1 MTLNTHP
8 HKTTKKCSH
17 SIVDVD
23 STPLSSR
30 TIKRIE
36 EAENDLLEGN
46 VLTLQEIKA
55 KYGLE

>member
-1 MTLNTHP
+1 MVLDTHP
-8 HKTTKKCSH
+8 HKTTKKCGH
-17 SIVDVD
+17 SIVGVD

-30 TIKRIE
+30 AIKRIE

-46 VLTLQEIKA
+46 VLTLKEIKA

>member
-8 HKTTKKCSH
+8 HKTTEKCGH

-30 TIKRIE
+30 IIKRIE

>member
-8 HKTTKKCSH
+8 HKTTKKCGNST
-17 SIVDVD
+17 IGVE

>member
-1 MTLNTHP
+1 MAL
-8 HKTTKKCSH
+8 KTTEKCSH

-46 VLTLQEIKA
+46 VLTLKEIKA

>member
-1 MTLNTHP
+1 MALNSHP
-8 HKTTKKCSH
+8 RKTAKKCSH
-17 SIVDVD
+17 SIVGVD

-46 VLTLQEIKA
+46 VLTLKEIKA